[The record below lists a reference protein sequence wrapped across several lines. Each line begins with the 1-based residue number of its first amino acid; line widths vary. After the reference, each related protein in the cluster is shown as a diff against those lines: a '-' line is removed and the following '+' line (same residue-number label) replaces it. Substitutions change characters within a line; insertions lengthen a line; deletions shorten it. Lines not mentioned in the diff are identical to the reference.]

1 MRARCKDSGVASR
14 RAAFQ
19 RARTSSRRSRTRSRA
34 NSWVGRPDTACCS
47 SDSICAASCAGTPSN
62 WRRSSIAASAP
73 AATSRSDSR
82 RAGRSATLPGGSA
95 SPAVSLRSWT
105 RATAPSRT
113 SPSASFRS
121 SIQSRCLRNVFFRRT
136 GRKSRK
142 ASRKRFT
149 ATRRSWTPFSEAPLR
164 ALGTFS
170 RRSRR
175 VARRTF
181 DDAREIGVRR
191 SSPATWIGLAIR
203 GRILHDT
210 REERRMKIALAVL
223 ATVLHTL
230 ALCDAYAH
238 GDHKPKHGGIMGRGD
253 DEISVELVMEKGTAI
268 LYIEDE
274 SGTPIRT
281 EKVKGTLSLASP
293 GRPTQEGKLVPAGEN
308 KLAAKGLTPLPGD
321 RLRAR
326 IILPNGD
333 ELSAIFSF
341 R

>member
-1 MRARCKDSGVASR
+1 MRARCKDWGVASR

-82 RAGRSATLPGGSA
+82 CAGRSATLPGGSA
-95 SPAVSLRSWT
+95 SPSVSLRSWT
-105 RATAPSRT
+105 RATSRSRT
-113 SPSASFRS
+113 SPRASS
-121 SIQSRCLRNVFFRRT
+121 NASIHSRCLRNVFFRRT

-149 ATRRSWTPFSEAPLR
+149 ATRRSWIPFFESAVR
-164 ALGTFS
+164 ASGTFS

-175 VARRTF
+175 TARRTL
-181 DDAREIGVRR
+181 DAARATGVRR
-191 SSPATWIGLAIR
+191 ASPAIWIGLAIR
-203 GRILHDT
+203 ARILHDAT
-210 REERRMKIALAVL
+210 EEGRMKIALAVI
-223 ATVLHTL
+223 ATVLQTL
-230 ALCDAYAH
+230 ALCNAYAH
-238 GDHKPKHGGIMGRGD
+238 GDHKPKHGGIIGRGD
-253 DEISVELVMEKGTAI
+253 DEISVQLVMEKGTAI
-268 LYIEDE
+268 PYAEDN
-274 SGTPIRT
+274 SGRRFPP
-281 EKVKGTLSLASP
+281 EKVKGTLSLAAP

-333 ELSAIFSF
+333 ELSVIFSF